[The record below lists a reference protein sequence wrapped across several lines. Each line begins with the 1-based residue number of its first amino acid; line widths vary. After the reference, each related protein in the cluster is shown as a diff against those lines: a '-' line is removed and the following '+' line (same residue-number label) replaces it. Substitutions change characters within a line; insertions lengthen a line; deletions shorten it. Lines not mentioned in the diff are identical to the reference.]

1 MSKSF
6 KNKLEMYGPLILP
19 NTTLGGTFVNYF
31 PMASDAITYH
41 PLLSSLWKTDVPV
54 NDTRVK
60 WTTF

>member
-41 PLLSSLWKTDVPV
+41 PLLSSL
-54 NDTRVK
+54 
-60 WTTF
+60 